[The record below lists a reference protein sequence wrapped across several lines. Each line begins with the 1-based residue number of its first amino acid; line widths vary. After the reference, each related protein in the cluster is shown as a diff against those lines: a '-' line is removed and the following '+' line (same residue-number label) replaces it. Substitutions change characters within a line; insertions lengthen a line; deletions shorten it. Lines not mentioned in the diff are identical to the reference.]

1 MTEIIIGK
9 TSALGVDDM
18 PGEGMQGYQVQDRTT
33 VKTAEDADIQYQA
46 EKEGVVKEVKIE

>member
-9 TSALGVDDM
+9 ISALGVDDM